1 MIGLQYYGTHICV
14 PFILEDTIY
23 DNAVPIVQEFAS
35 RLFKSLAIVDVRYFG
50 DKNAKANK
58 FRENILTVIL
68 ECFCRGSI
76 A

>member
-35 RLFKSLAIVDVRYFG
+35 RLFKSLAMTS
-50 DKNAKANK
+50 
-58 FRENILTVIL
+58 ETLS
-68 ECFCRGSI
+68 FCSDSLHLGAGLRV
-76 A
+76 

>member
-1 MIGLQYYGTHICV
+1 MMNRGL
-14 PFILEDTIY
+14 
-23 DNAVPIVQEFAS
+23 
-35 RLFKSLAIVDVRYFG
+35 RLRVLAETKVSTVITVDVRYFG